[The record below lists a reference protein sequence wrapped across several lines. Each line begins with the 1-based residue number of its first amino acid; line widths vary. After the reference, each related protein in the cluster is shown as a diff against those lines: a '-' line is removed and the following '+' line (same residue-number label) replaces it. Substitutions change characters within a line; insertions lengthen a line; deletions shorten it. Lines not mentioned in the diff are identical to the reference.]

1 MAKAAAATPAPLPIA
16 HGRALRPPT
25 ALNCLRCQLIGRRK
39 LLCAREDECK
49 AVPHVFALGP
59 FLLLGWLGL
68 GLAFAYAIS

>member
-1 MAKAAAATPAPLPIA
+1 MAKAAAAIVAPLPITQ
-16 HGRALRPPT
+16 RPALPPPT
-25 ALNCLRCQLIGRRK
+25 AMSCLRCQLIGRRK

-59 FLLLGWLGL
+59 LLLLGWLGL